1 MKKNEIDDEDYID
14 QSDLVSL
21 DDYVA
26 AECLKR
32 EASLLAM
39 SPAKITEPDFD
50 GSADRKLEDDAWMLG
65 TPGREVEK
73 QSTMQRIGSMF
84 SAPHLREQVNEFISP
99 LRRGES
105 NKETEPNDYVS
116 GQRRFDST
124 RRRAEFGKGQPFKFQ
139 FGDKFTKRP
148 LQYGKHLVL
157 LGRLHIHVMD
167 LETLETRVLISV
179 GEDQAEKVGEML
191 RANDQLLEQALK
203 ATEAAERNEPESA
216 AQQKTIYTQL
226 FHSLL

>member
-1 MKKNEIDDEDYID
+1 MAEIDLLVSPMKKNEIDDEDYID
-14 QSDLVSL
+14 QSDIVSL

-73 QSTMQRIGSMF
+73 QSTLERIGSMF
-84 SAPHLREQVNEFISP
+84 SAPHLKEFISP

-105 NKETEPNDYVS
+105 DREKEPNTS
-116 GQRRFDST
+116 QRRYDST

-191 RANDQLLEQALK
+191 RGNEQLLEQALK

-216 AQQKTIYTQL
+216 A
-226 FHSLL
+226 